1 VFRLVTL
8 GGLFVH
14 PLDDPQA
21 RLVSQRRRLAVLA
34 LLAVAA
40 ERGLSREK
48 LLGYL
53 WPDTEEEKARR
64 VLSQAVYGVRQDLAA
79 DAVLG
84 TNDLRLNPE
93 VIASDLAQFRAAVAS
108 GRLEAAAAAYGGPFA
123 DAFYLPGAPEF
134 DRWVEEERAVLAR
147 QHGEVLERLAQGADA
162 RGDRR
167 AAVEWWRRLAAHDPL
182 SSASALG
189 LMQACAAAGDRE
201 GALRHARVHEALVR
215 EELGVPPSGD
225 VTALARAL
233 AEQTSAAGLPPPA
246 RGAPPT
252 PEPVPAPGSAEPL
265 DLEPALAAALA
276 PDFRLGAELSGGPI
290 RTFLAEDVELGR
302 KVLVKAPSRHLAF
315 GLSVPRFERGIRL
328 AAQLQHPHILPVLS
342 AGNASGWPY
351 YVAPYVE
358 GESLAARLAR
368 EGGSIPL
375 ADAVRILGH
384 VASALAY
391 AHRRGVIHRD
401 VQPEHV
407 LLSGEYALISDF
419 GVAKALLDSARG
431 ESAVMSVGM
440 AIGTPGYMA
449 PEQALGDPATDHRA
463 DIHALGALAREML
476 AGRPPQPLAALV
488 DRCLAARPA
497 DRPQSAD
504 EFLQALERL
513 TPAPAPAPAP
523 AAEPIH
529 RVRWLLWLAAG
540 ALLLAAGVALLLLR

>member
-1 VFRLVTL
+1 
-8 GGLFVH
+8 
-14 PLDDPQA
+14 
-21 RLVSQRRRLAVLA
+21 LA

-64 VLSQAVYGVRQDLAA
+64 VLSQAVYGVRQDLSP
-79 DAVLG
+79 DVVLG
-84 TNDLRLNPE
+84 SNDLRLNPE
-93 VIASDLAQFRAAVAS
+93 VIVSDLAEFGSAVAS
-108 GRLEAAAAAYGGPFA
+108 GRLEAAAGAYGGPFA

-134 DRWVEEERAVLAR
+134 DRWVEEERGVLAR
-147 QHGEVLERLAQGADA
+147 QYGEVLERLARAADA
-162 RGDRR
+162 RQDRR

-215 EELGVPPSGD
+215 EELGVAPSGE
-225 VTALARAL
+225 VAALARAL
-233 AEQTSAAGLPPPA
+233 AEQTVTGGPPA
-246 RGAPPT
+246 PAPVAPPT
-252 PEPVPAPGSAEPL
+252 PEAASSPGQGEPIEL
-265 DLEPALAAALA
+265 QPALAAALG
-276 PDFRLGAELSGGPI
+276 PDFRLGAELSNGPI
-290 RTFLAEDVELGR
+290 RTFLAEDLELGR

-328 AAQLQHPHILPVLS
+328 AARLQHPHILPVLT
-342 AGNASGWPY
+342 AGNAGGWPY
-351 YVAPYVE
+351 YVAPYIE

-368 EGGSIPL
+368 EGGSISL
-375 ADAVRILGH
+375 EDAVRILRQ

-463 DIHALGALAREML
+463 DIYALGALAREML
-476 AGRPPQPLAALV
+476 AGRVPGPLAALV
-488 DRCLAARPA
+488 DRCLASRPA

-504 EFLQALERL
+504 EFLQALDRL
-513 TPAPAPAPAP
+513 SPVPAPAQAPTSAPGPA
-523 AAEPIH
+523 H
-529 RVRWLLWLAAG
+529 RLGWQFWLATG